1 MDGEGYLIT
10 GFSSLENELIEF
22 KKPLK
27 TEDSEKINLLSQL
40 NDKIKSAVTLIVDN
54 SIQSLLKSENS
65 LGELVSSCPANLC
78 LPGLQ
83 TLWTRS
89 VEERLTKISHDDI
102 KAMRR
107 YLDEINR
114 DIQGIA
120 SLLQTRCDAL
130 QKAKLTFAFI
140 SIAHFKE
147 IVERLTYASVTDKS
161 HFLWDNQLRF
171 YWGQDD
177 GLTVQ
182 QAFSDLTYGYEFN
195 GKMQNRGTVKLFASS
210 FKV

>member
-1 MDGEGYLIT
+1 MRENVDGEGYLIT
-10 GFSSLENELIEF
+10 GFSSQQDELVEF

-40 NDKIKSAVTLIVDN
+40 NDKIKSAVTLIIDN
-54 SIQSLLKSENS
+54 SIQDFLKSDGS
-65 LGELVSSCPANLC
+65 LGELVLRCPANLC
-78 LPGLQ
+78 LPGLK
-83 TLWTRS
+83 TVWTRG
-89 VEERLTKISHDDI
+89 VEERLRKISDDDI

-120 SLLQTRCDAL
+120 SLLQTRCVAL
-130 QKAKLTFAFI
+130 EKAKLTFAFVA
-140 SIAHFKE
+140 IAHFKE

-161 HFLWDNQLRF
+161 DFLWDNQLRF
-171 YWGQDD
+171 YWRHDD
-177 GLTVQ
+177 GLSVQ

-195 GKMQNRGTVKLFASS
+195 GKK
-210 FKV
+210 K